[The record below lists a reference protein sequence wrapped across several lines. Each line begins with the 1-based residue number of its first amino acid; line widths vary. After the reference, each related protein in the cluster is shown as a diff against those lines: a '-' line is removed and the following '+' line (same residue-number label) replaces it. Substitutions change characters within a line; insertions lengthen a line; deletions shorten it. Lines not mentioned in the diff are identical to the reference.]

1 MTRGPQEPSV
11 SGPGQDNLAPWGTKR
26 RMRTMAVVG
35 PILGAIL
42 LILGIIEII
51 AGHSRGI
58 AMVIIASIVL
68 AVFMICTPIA
78 RKNGKI

>member
-1 MTRGPQEPSV
+1 
-11 SGPGQDNLAPWGTKR
+11 
-26 RMRTMAVVG
+26 MAVVG

-58 AMVIIASIVL
+58 AMVIIASMVL